1 MSKIIDITS
10 KLNFEEKPTIKVKD
24 VMVKA
29 NNDAVTLLKVVA
41 IFDGDSK
48 EQIKVSDILT
58 VYNLLF
64 DEEDKKKIE
73 SLKLSMNDFTTLIM
87 ESAQLLI
94 NGNDTPTEGE
104 TATPAT
110 I

>member
-1 MSKIIDITS
+1 MSKIIDITN
-10 KLNFEEKPTIKVKD
+10 KLNFEDKPIIKIKD
-24 VMVKA
+24 VEVKA
-29 NNDAVTLLKVVA
+29 NNDAVTMLKVVA
-41 IFDGDSK
+41 IFDGENK
-48 EQIKVSDILT
+48 EMKVSDILT
-58 VYNLLF
+58 VYNMLF
-64 DEEDKKKIE
+64 DDENKTKIE
-73 SLKLSMNDFTTLIM
+73 SLNLTMNDFTTLIM